1 MALAERDRGR
11 ARRSTAAALA
21 SSRIVEG
28 ITVLLIGDQQ
38 ALQDGGGRAHRGG
51 VMGMRPYRLRHPSP
65 AAGGLRRDSRARAV
79 RRAQQMREVRIIAIE
94 GMPEVRPGDDLA
106 SLHSRCCGAAGTAFE
121 DGDVVVITQKVVSK
135 AEGRIVDLE
144 TVEPGAFALQI
155 AERWEKD
162 AASVELVLGESARI
176 VRMDHGVMICET
188 KHGFICAN
196 AGVDSSNVER
206 LGTVALLPVDSDASA
221 EAVRRRVR
229 EATGASVA
237 VIVTDTFGRPWR
249 EGHVNFAIGV
259 AGMSPIWTT
268 TWASVDPA
276 GYELRVT
283 RMAVADEMA
292 AAAELAH
299 GKLDRVPVAV
309 VRGYAYPAGRG
320 FVARAAAGRGEGL
333 V

>member
-1 MALAERDRGR
+1 MA
-11 ARRSTAAALA
+11 
-21 SSRIVEG
+21 
-28 ITVLLIGDQQ
+28 
-38 ALQDGGGRAHRGG
+38 
-51 VMGMRPYRLRHPSP
+51 P
-65 AAGGLRRDSRARAV
+65 
-79 RRAQQMREVRIIAIE
+79 EVRIIAIE
-94 GMPEVRPGDDLA
+94 GIPEVHAGDDLA
-106 SLHSRCCGAAGTAFE
+106 QLIFDAASAQGTTLE

-162 AASVELVLGESARI
+162 ARVVELVLGESARI

-196 AGVDSSNVER
+196 AGIDSSNVER

-229 EATGASVA
+229 GATGASVA

-259 AGMSPIWTT
+259 AGMSPIWDYMGE
-268 TWASVDPA
+268 VDPA

-283 RMAVADEMA
+283 RMAVADEIA

-299 GKLDRVPVAV
+299 GKLERVPVAV
-309 VRGYAYPAGRG
+309 VRGYAFPQ
-320 FVARAAAGRGEGL
+320 GEGSSREL
-333 V
+333 LRDAEKDLFR